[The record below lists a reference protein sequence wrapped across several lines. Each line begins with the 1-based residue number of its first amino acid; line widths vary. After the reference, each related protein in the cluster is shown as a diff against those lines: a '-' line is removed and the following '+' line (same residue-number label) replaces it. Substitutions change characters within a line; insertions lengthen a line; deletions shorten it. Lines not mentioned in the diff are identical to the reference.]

1 MEYSVGMKVFGDWE
15 IVKGLGEGSFGT
27 VYLLRK
33 ESGGVVMESA
43 LKVIRIPHSRSDIRE
58 ALAEGMDERSVTS
71 YFQGIVDS
79 LVNEIAV
86 MTSLKSHPNI
96 VSCEDYQVK
105 EHTGETGWDILIR
118 MELLTALTDY
128 QLSHPMD
135 RGQVLRMGK
144 ELAGALEF
152 CRKKGLIHRDVKPA
166 NIFVDE
172 FGHFKLGDFGVA
184 RSVKRTAGGLSKKG
198 TEPYMAPEVYLGKPY
213 GPSVDIYSLGLVLY
227 RFMNRGRL
235 PFLPPA
241 PRPITFQD
249 RENALA
255 RRMKGEPLPPPQDA
269 DPALA
274 EVILKAC
281 AYRPENRFATA
292 AGFLEALTAAEGGQP
307 ARAAAKQEPP
317 VYTESAGPER
327 TVGGW
332 GPSGAWEPARDAES
346 AGSERTVGGWG
357 TSGAW
362 KPARDAESA
371 GKERTVGGWGTSGA
385 WKPARDAESAGK
397 ERTVGGREAAGER
410 EQKAPQKARRFMP
423 VRLAMAALT
432 AACFLLGPMIQNSA
446 PFYEAARAAS
456 GVLILFTLIGIAG
469 FGFRLLEAAS
479 IVYGGLVI
487 LDSVM
492 YFRMQGYQIDTD
504 NIGGALSDIYN
515 MTTTVGF
522 LDIFC
527 LVAGVG
533 LVIWMAVLI
542 KRNRESKGA

>member
-1 MEYSVGMKVFGDWE
+1 
-15 IVKGLGEGSFGT
+15 
-27 VYLLRK
+27 
-33 ESGGVVMESA
+33 
-43 LKVIRIPHSRSDIRE
+43 
-58 ALAEGMDERSVTS
+58 
-71 YFQGIVDS
+71 
-79 LVNEIAV
+79 
-86 MTSLKSHPNI
+86 
-96 VSCEDYQVK
+96 
-105 EHTGETGWDILIR
+105 
-118 MELLTALTDY
+118 
-128 QLSHPMD
+128 
-135 RGQVLRMGK
+135 
-144 ELAGALEF
+144 
-152 CRKKGLIHRDVKPA
+152 
-166 NIFVDE
+166 
-172 FGHFKLGDFGVA
+172 
-184 RSVKRTAGGLSKKG
+184 
-198 TEPYMAPEVYLGKPY
+198 MAPEVYLGKPY
-213 GPSVDIYSLGLVLY
+213 GPSVDLYSLGLVLY

-255 RRMKGEPLPPPQDA
+255 RRMKGEPLPPPRDA

-307 ARAAAKQEPP
+307 ARAAAEQEPP

-332 GPSGAWEPARDAES
+332 GPSRAWEPARDAES
-346 AGSERTVGGWG
+346 AGS
-357 TSGAW
+357 
-362 KPARDAESA
+362 
-371 GKERTVGGWGTSGA
+371 ERTVGGWGTSGA